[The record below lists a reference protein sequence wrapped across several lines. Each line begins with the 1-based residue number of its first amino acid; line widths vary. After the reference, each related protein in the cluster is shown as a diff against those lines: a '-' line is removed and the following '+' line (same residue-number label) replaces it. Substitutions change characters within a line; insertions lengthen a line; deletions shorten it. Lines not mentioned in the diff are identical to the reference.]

1 MRSIDPHIRMISRTT
16 DDYARMAH
24 AGCDRGTDDVT
35 AREWSWS
42 WVWVIL
48 NGGTVVGLG
57 TAVIGLTAS
66 RVRRQKESCR
76 AGRAAGVNGHLRG

>member
-1 MRSIDPHIRMISRTT
+1 MRSIDPHIRMNSRTT

-24 AGCDRGTDDVT
+24 AGCDRGTVDVT
-35 AREWSWS
+35 AREWSWVWV
-42 WVWVIL
+42 WVWVIV

-66 RVRRQKESCR
+66 RVRRQK
-76 AGRAAGVNGHLRG
+76 A